1 MLWIANLD
9 TSGSGPGDIMGAG
22 GRRDLALLYVG
33 RVVIGAL
40 ALDMLRQILQALG

>member
-9 TSGSGPGDIMGAG
+9 AAGSEPGAVVGGG
-22 GRRDLALLYVG
+22 GRRELALLYVG

-40 ALDMLRQILQALG
+40 ALDMLRQVLQALG